1 MILGVALRNYKCY
14 KGLHYIPLHKDNI
27 EYLNIIIG
35 ENGVGKS
42 SILQALD
49 SFFNEREWIVH
60 NDSTVSDVYVG
71 VVLYITKSRLEEYLN
86 EKEYNIILSI
96 ADAFW
101 DVDIKSNGIYE
112 KSYHDFFKQRD
123 SLLSTRDTH
132 VLLVIGRKPTN
143 HDLSFVS
150 FEKIV
155 ENKLSELTPRPQV
168 STIQGLLTKVVA
180 LFPYLYIPVEATI
193 SEFLKL
199 EASGMQL
206 LADKDLKNTISDS
219 LNEKRILRK
228 NENRRD
234 RKVSIIDIINEN
246 LEKYISNIE
255 NEIQCIDPSY
265 DFKPTYRQS
274 TKLTANHL
282 ANVIISTYYAKR
294 PLKKDKKPIALLSS
308 GEKRLALIDIIY
320 VFLTNHNID
329 RQMILAIDEPESSL
343 HISKCYDQFRKL
355 QNIAL
360 ECKQQLFITTHWYG
374 SLPILTNGNL
384 IHLQPNQLQSL
395 FNIANYFEDRRNH
408 PNDINLKSY
417 FDLSASIISA
427 YRNSS
432 CHWILVEGSDDII
445 YLNYYLNGLN
455 VQLLPLS
462 GSSNVKK
469 VYEYLFTPMSNSSC
483 EVGACHDFKILCLID
498 TDSQIISLNVPSKT
512 NNGLLH
518 IKRWSENPLT
528 HEIDILPIENPNYNQ
543 TEVEEILEP
552 QLFYDALRAC
562 IKKYGSIAEQDAF
575 DAFELD
581 SYVKNSKIKGDYSM
595 LNHLGNG
602 RNMRLDK
609 EMIIGFIN
617 KCKHEIAR
625 EYAKS
630 PRSTSPPTW
639 VNTIRSILDR

>member
-1 MILGVALRNYKCY
+1 MILGIVLRNYKCY
-14 KGLHYIPLHKDNI
+14 KGLHYIPCHKDDI
-27 EYLNIIIG
+27 EHLNIIIG
-35 ENGVGKS
+35 DNGVGKS

-49 SFFNEREWIVH
+49 SFFNEHEWFVH
-60 NDSTVSDVYVG
+60 SDSTASDVNVG
-71 VVLYITKSRLEEYLN
+71 VVLYIPKIKLAEYLN
-86 EKEYNIILSI
+86 EKEYHLILSI
-96 ADAFW
+96 GDAFW
-101 DVDIKSNGIYE
+101 DVDIKSNGTYE
-112 KSYHDFFKQRD
+112 KSYRDFFEQRD
-123 SLLSTRDTH
+123 SLLFTRETH
-132 VLLVIGRKPTN
+132 VLLVIGRKPAN
-143 HDLSFVS
+143 HDFSFVS

-155 ENKLSELTPRPQV
+155 ENKISELTPRPQF
-168 STIQGLLTKVVA
+168 STVQSLLTKVVG

-199 EASGMQL
+199 EASGMQV

-219 LNEKRILRK
+219 LNEKRITRK
-228 NENRRD
+228 NENKRD

-246 LEKYISNIE
+246 LEIYISNIE

-265 DFKPTYRQS
+265 DFKPAYRQS

-282 ANVIISTYYAKR
+282 ANVIISAYYARR
-294 PLKKDKKPIALLSS
+294 PLKKDKKPIGSLSS
-308 GEKRLALIDIIY
+308 GEKRRALIDIIY
-320 VFLTNHNID
+320 VFLTNNEID

-343 HISKCYDQFRKL
+343 HISKCYEQFRKL
-355 QNIAL
+355 QDIAL

-374 SLPILTNGNL
+374 SLPILTKGNL
-384 IHLQPNQLQSL
+384 IHLQHGQKQSL
-395 FNIANYFEDRRNH
+395 FNVANYFEDRKNH

-427 YRNSS
+427 YRNSA

-445 YLNYYLNGLN
+445 YLNYYLKGLN

-462 GSSNVKK
+462 GCSNVKK
-469 VYEYLFTPMSNSSC
+469 VYEYLYTPMSNSTC
-483 EVGACHDFKILCLID
+483 EIGASHDFKILCLID

-518 IKRWSENPLT
+518 IKRWSENSLT
-528 HEIDILPIENPNYNQ
+528 HEIDILPIDNPNYNQ

-552 QLFYDALRAC
+552 QLFYDALREC

-581 SYVKNSKIKGDYSM
+581 PSVKNSKIKGDYSM

-609 EMIIGFIN
+609 EVIVAFIS
-617 KCKHEIAR
+617 KMKHEIAK
-625 EYAKS
+625 EYIKS
-630 PRSTSPPTW
+630 PRSISPPSW
-639 VNTIRSILDR
+639 VNVICAILDR